1 MPRETEPSLNEKA
14 FVLQALRENIRIDGR
29 AFEAF
34 RKLDLQFG
42 EEDGVA
48 DLQLGRTRI
57 IARIS
62 AEVTKPYPDRPF
74 NGIFTITTE
83 LSPMA
88 SPAFGVGRQT
98 ELEVTLSRILE
109 KTIRRSNALDTESL
123 CIIAGRI
130 CWNIRADVHV
140 LDCDG
145 GLTDASC
152 IAVVAALQHFRR
164 PDVTLEGDKVT
175 IHDPAERVPVPLSL
189 LHHPICVSFSF
200 YHGGE
205 VVLVDASLQEEQLRE
220 AELIVSLNRH
230 GEICQLA
237 KLGGASVDALTLL
250 KCADVALLKAQE
262 ITRFISTRLGEDADS
277 RNSGGLMAELSAEN
291 DR

>member
-1 MPRETEPSLNEKA
+1 M
-14 FVLQALRENIRIDGR
+14 I
-29 AFEAF
+29 
-34 RKLDLQFG
+34 
-42 EEDGVA
+42 
-48 DLQLGRTRI
+48 
-57 IARIS
+57 
-62 AEVTKPYPDRPF
+62 
-74 NGIFTITTE
+74 
-83 LSPMA
+83 
-88 SPAFGVGRQT
+88 
-98 ELEVTLSRILE
+98 LSRILE
-109 KTIRRSNALDTESL
+109 KAIRRSNALDTESL

-164 PDVTLEGDKVT
+164 PDVTLEGEKVS

-189 LHHPICVSFSF
+189 LHHPICVTFSF

-205 VVLVDASLQEEQLRE
+205 VVLVDATLQEEQLRD

-230 GEICQLA
+230 GEICQMA
-237 KLGGASVDALTLL
+237 KLGGASIDALTLL
-250 KCADVALLKAQE
+250 KCADVALVKVRE
-262 ITRFISTRLGEDADS
+262 VTRFISARLTEDAES
-277 RNSGGLMAELSAEN
+277 RDAGGLMAELSAEN